1 MELISLSEFISL
13 GFWDTYLRIIAMD
26 LEWGEWIA
34 SWGLINMLQFPVASV
49 LSFGE
54 TWLKV
59 IYPTNCENE
68 A

>member
-54 TWLKV
+54 T
-59 IYPTNCENE
+59 
-68 A
+68 